1 MDIRTVLH
9 DAGLASELRVS
20 TVIGAELPLN
30 YAALSIKHVIQ
41 GEERYRVRGRLR
53 TVRAGEHLLIQG
65 GGAGEVI
72 IGPHEA
78 RGICVDIGAP
88 MLAEVVRHHAQFDDR
103 VEQRLLQADYFDG
116 ERAPLG
122 RRTTAV
128 LTALAVGATALDAS
142 LFHGLAE
149 AVLLDRLDWHGLT
162 QRLRARKQGT
172 QRETVRKLLLARAA
186 FDRDPLAFSTAREL
200 AVAHGFS
207 EFHFSRAFAAVF
219 GGSPYAY
226 MLQVRLTEACRLLK
240 KGGRPVADV
249 ALACGFNDAATFARA
264 FKRHHGRSPSSFI
277 DRARMVK

>member
-20 TVIGAELPLN
+20 TVTGAALPLN

-65 GGAGEVI
+65 GGEGEVI
-72 IGPHEA
+72 IGRHEA

-88 MLAEVVRHHAQFDDR
+88 MLAEVVRHHAQYDDR

-128 LTALAVGATALDAS
+128 LTALADGATALDAS

-149 AVLLDRLDWHGLT
+149 AVLLDRLDWHGLAR
-162 QRLRARKQGT
+162 RLRARKQGT

-186 FDRDPLAFSTAREL
+186 FDRDPLAFPTAREL
-200 AVAHGFS
+200 AEASGFS
-207 EFHFSRAFAAVF
+207 EFHFSRAFVSVF
-219 GGSPYAY
+219 GTSPYAH
-226 MLQVRLTEACRLLK
+226 MLQVRLTEAYRLLEQ
-240 KGGRPVADV
+240 GGRPVADV
-249 ALACGFNDAATFARA
+249 ALACGFNDAASFARA
-264 FKRHHGRSPSSFI
+264 FKRHHGRSPSSVT
-277 DRARMVK
+277 DRARKVK

>member
-20 TVIGAELPLN
+20 TVTGAELPLN

-53 TVRAGEHLLIQG
+53 TVHAGEHLLIQG

-103 VEQRLLQADYFDG
+103 VEQRLLQADFFDG

-128 LTALAVGATALDAS
+128 LTALADGATALDPS
-142 LFHGLAE
+142 LFHCLAE
-149 AVLLDRLDWHGLT
+149 AVLLDRLDWHGLA
-162 QRLRARKQGT
+162 QQLRARKQGT

-186 FDRDPLAFSTAREL
+186 FDRDPLAFPTAREL
-200 AVAHGFS
+200 AVVHGFS

-226 MLQVRLTEACRLLK
+226 MLQVRLTEACRLLE
-240 KGGRPVADV
+240 KGGRSVADV
-249 ALACGFNDAATFARA
+249 ALACGFNDAATFSRA
-264 FKRHHGRSPSSFI
+264 FKRHHGRPPSSFM
-277 DRARMVK
+277 DRARMVR

>member
-20 TVIGAELPLN
+20 TVTGAALPLN

-65 GGAGEVI
+65 GGKGEVI
-72 IGPHEA
+72 IGRHEA

-88 MLAEVVRHHAQFDDR
+88 MLAEVVRHHAQYDDR

-128 LTALAVGATALDAS
+128 LTALADGATALDAS

-149 AVLLDRLDWHGLT
+149 AVLLDRLDWHGLA

-200 AVAHGFS
+200 AEASGFS
-207 EFHFSRAFAAVF
+207 EFHFSRAFVSVF
-219 GGSPYAY
+219 GTSPYAH
-226 MLQVRLTEACRLLK
+226 MLQVRLTEAYRLLEQ
-240 KGGRPVADV
+240 GGRPVADV

-264 FKRHHGRSPSSFI
+264 FKRHHGRSPSSVT
-277 DRARMVK
+277 DRARKVK

>member
-1 MDIRTVLH
+1 MAIRTVLH

-72 IGPHEA
+72 IGRQEA

-88 MLAEVVRHHAQFDDR
+88 MLAEVVRHHAQYDDR

-128 LTALAVGATALDAS
+128 LTALADGATALDAS

-149 AVLLDRLDWHGLT
+149 AVLLDRLDWHGLAR
-162 QRLRARKQGT
+162 RLRARKQGT

-186 FDRDPLAFSTAREL
+186 FDRDPLAFPTAREL
-200 AVAHGFS
+200 AEASGFS
-207 EFHFSRAFAAVF
+207 EFHFSRAFVSVF
-219 GGSPYAY
+219 GTSPYAH
-226 MLQVRLTEACRLLK
+226 MRQVRLTEAYRLLEQ
-240 KGGRPVADV
+240 GGRPVADV

-264 FKRHHGRSPSSFI
+264 FKRHHGRSPSSVT
-277 DRARMVK
+277 DRARKVK

>member
-1 MDIRTVLH
+1 
-9 DAGLASELRVS
+9 VS

>member
-20 TVIGAELPLN
+20 TVTGAALPLN

-72 IGPHEA
+72 IGRQEA

-88 MLAEVVRHHAQFDDR
+88 MLAEVVRHHAQYDDR
-103 VEQRLLQADYFDG
+103 VEQRLLQAEYFDG

-122 RRTTAV
+122 RRTTVV
-128 LTALAVGATALDAS
+128 LTALADGATALDAS

-149 AVLLDRLDWHGLT
+149 AVLLDRLDWHGLV

-172 QRETVRKLLLARAA
+172 QREIVRKLLLAREA
-186 FDRDPLAFSTAREL
+186 FDRDPLAFPTARAL
-200 AVAHGFS
+200 AEAHGFS
-207 EFHFSRAFAAVF
+207 EFHFSRAFVSVF
-219 GGSPYAY
+219 GTSPYAH
-226 MLQVRLTEACRLLK
+226 MLQVRLTEAYRLLEQ
-240 KGGRPVADV
+240 GGRPVADV

-264 FKRHHGRSPSSFI
+264 FKRHHGRSPSSVT
-277 DRARMVK
+277 DRARKVK

>member
-1 MDIRTVLH
+1 MAIRTVLH

-128 LTALAVGATALDAS
+128 LTALADGATALDAS

-149 AVLLDRLDWHGLT
+149 AVLLDRLDWHGLAR
-162 QRLRARKQGT
+162 RLRARKQGT
-172 QRETVRKLLLARAA
+172 QREILRKLFLAREA
-186 FDRDPLAFSTAREL
+186 FDRDPLAFPTAREL
-200 AVAHGFS
+200 AEASGFS
-207 EFHFSRAFAAVF
+207 EFHFSRAFVSVF
-219 GGSPYAY
+219 GTSPYAH
-226 MLQVRLTEACRLLK
+226 MLQVRLTEAYRLLEQ
-240 KGGRPVADV
+240 GGRPVADV

-264 FKRHHGRSPSSFI
+264 FKRHHGRSPSSVT
-277 DRARMVK
+277 DRARKVK